1 MGLWTVGPSEAAP
14 WVMDLEAPTP
24 WIMDP
29 EVPPHWA
36 VDPVYS
42 DPCVMEF
49 MVSLP

>member
-1 MGLWTVGPSEAAP
+1 MGLWTVGLSEATP